1 MFKLVESLTAAGTA
15 LAISTPG
22 YGCGAESLFKMCVGN
37 QLGLELA
44 DDVDVESLF
53 TPMYGS
59 FIVELS
65 EDAELGDVAEG
76 VVVEPLGTT
85 VEGYV
90 LETANEQIDLAHL
103 QEAWEG
109 GIESVFSYR
118 HAAADLEAQP
128 VEKID
133 FTAKDIHVFSGAKIA
148 RPRVIIPVFPGN
160 NCEYDTARAFRT
172 AGAEADTFVINNL
185 SPAAV
190 AESTHEL
197 ARAHPR
203 EPDRHDPRRL
213 LRRRRAR
220 RLRQVHHRVLPRPRG
235 HRGRSRPAA
244 GSATA

>member
-1 MFKLVESLTAAGTA
+1 MPRAPSPPSSRPLATAAVRIAPAVYGEDYRPDAAQLIDVFKLVESLTAAGTA

-65 EDAELGDVAEG
+65 EDTELGDVAEG

-90 LETANEQIDLAHL
+90 LETANEQIDLAQL

-133 FTAKDIHVFSGAKIA
+133 FAAKDIHVFSGAKIRSSA
-148 RPRVIIPVFPGN
+148 CYHPRV
-160 NCEYDTARAFRT
+160 
-172 AGAEADTFVINNL
+172 
-185 SPAAV
+185 
-190 AESTHEL
+190 
-197 ARAHPR
+197 PR
-203 EPDRHDPRRL
+203 QQ
-213 LRRRRAR
+213 LR
-220 RLRQVHHRVLPRPRG
+220 V
-235 HRGRSRPAA
+235 
-244 GSATA
+244 